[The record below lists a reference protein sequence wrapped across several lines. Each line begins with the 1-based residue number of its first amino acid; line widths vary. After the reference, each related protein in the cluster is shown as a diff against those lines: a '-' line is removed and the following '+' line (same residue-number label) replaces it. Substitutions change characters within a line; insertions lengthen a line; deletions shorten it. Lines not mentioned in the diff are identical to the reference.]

1 MKDMNNEEITRL
13 LNEIEALKKKNE
25 ELCALADE
33 HTRYES
39 SINRRLAFEKT
50 ISSISSRFIAHP
62 SIDKAI
68 EESLEDMGKLRNAHR
83 AYLFMFNE
91 SGDRINNTH
100 EWCAE
105 GHPPQKEK
113 FQDLPVDFFAM
124 AMTKLKKGEPF
135 HIKTASNLPQNSTR
149 EAMDGQG
156 IKSLLFLPLHLKN
169 KLAGFIGFESTQR
182 TTDWTEDDVSMLRV
196 ASEVIAQALERRH
209 QEQELQKQMY
219 NLSILY
225 DVGKALN
232 FIDDLSVLISHILD
246 RAIDIAGSQ
255 KGSLMLYNLESNE
268 LIVRVVRGLDKDT
281 EEKILNGEIQC
292 RRIKIGEGIAGRVFA
307 TGDSMI
313 INNISEDPR
322 FVDSMN
328 TYATNILCIPL
339 KVYQETIG
347 VINMTDKKDGGCFTE
362 NDLQT
367 VTALANQ
374 VAIAINNAKLYEL
387 AVTDSIT
394 KLLIRRHFMQRLD
407 DEIKRTKRY
416 SHKLVLIMLDFDNFK
431 EINDTYGHQAGDK
444 VLMEVGK
451 ILRKAVRASDFVGRY
466 GGEEFCI
473 ALPET
478 GGEGAKLFCERLR
491 KTFETTAF
499 TFQDIRI
506 YKTISIGYAIYPDN
520 AEDLNDLISKSDLS
534 LYKAKRDGR
543 NRVCSYEDII
553 AYEKAL
559 HDDKTE
565 DY

>member
-1 MKDMNNEEITRL
+1 MKDMNDEEITRL
-13 LNEIEALKKKNE
+13 LNEIDALKKRNE
-25 ELCALADE
+25 ELCALANE
-33 HTRYES
+33 HARYES
-39 SINRRLAFEKT
+39 LINRRLEFEKT

-68 EESLEDMGKLRNAHR
+68 EESLEDMGRLRKAHR

-91 SGDRINNTH
+91 KGDRINNTH
-100 EWCAE
+100 EWYTE
-105 GHPPQKEK
+105 GYEPQKEK

-124 AMTKLKKGEPF
+124 AMTKLRKGQPF

-149 EAMDGQG
+149 EAMDDQG
-156 IKSLLFLPLHLKN
+156 IKSLLFLPLKLEN
-169 KLAGFIGFESTQR
+169 KLAGFIGFESTER
-182 TTDWTEDDVSMLRV
+182 TTDWTEDDISMLRV
-196 ASEVIAQALERRH
+196 ASEVIAQALERRTK
-209 QEQELQKQMY
+209 EQELQKQMY

-232 FIDDLSVLISHILD
+232 FIDDLSMLIAHILD
-246 RAIDIAGSQ
+246 RAIDIAGST
-255 KGSLMLYNLESNE
+255 KGSLMLYNIETDE
-268 LIVRVVRGLDKDT
+268 LIVRLVRGLDKET

-292 RRIKIGEGIAGRVFA
+292 KRIKRGEGIAGRVFA
-307 TGDSMI
+307 SGSSII
-313 INNISEDPR
+313 INNTSEDPR

-347 VINMTDKKDGGCFTE
+347 VINITGKKDNGRFTE

-387 AVTDSIT
+387 AVTDGLT
-394 KLLIRRHFMQRLD
+394 KLMIRRHFMQRLD
-407 DEIKRTKRY
+407 DEIKRSKRY
-416 SHKLVLIMLDFDNFK
+416 NHKLALIMVDFDNFK
-431 EINDTYGHQAGDK
+431 EINDTYGHQAGDR

-451 ILRKAVRASDFVGRY
+451 ILRKAVRATDLVGRY

-478 GGEGAKLFCERLR
+478 GIEGAGLFCERLR
-491 KTFETTAF
+491 RTIETTAF
-499 TFQDIRI
+499 TCDNTSIN
-506 YKTISIGYAIYPDN
+506 KTISLGFAIYPDN
-520 AEDLNDLISKSDLS
+520 SDNLNDLISKADLS

-543 NRVCSYEDII
+543 NKVCSFDEIVDY
-553 AYEKAL
+553 
-559 HDDKTE
+559 DKTYDE
-565 DY
+565 